1 MTAQAASQAMPTR
14 VGKIAAWIRARLDQ
28 AAQARLAI
36 RIGHCD
42 ILAFP
47 PQPHVTTGATQIT
60 TS

>member
-1 MTAQAASQAMPTR
+1 MPTR
-14 VGKIAAWIRARLDQ
+14 AGKIAAWYRARLEQ

-47 PQPHVTTGATQIT
+47 PRAGVVAGATQIT